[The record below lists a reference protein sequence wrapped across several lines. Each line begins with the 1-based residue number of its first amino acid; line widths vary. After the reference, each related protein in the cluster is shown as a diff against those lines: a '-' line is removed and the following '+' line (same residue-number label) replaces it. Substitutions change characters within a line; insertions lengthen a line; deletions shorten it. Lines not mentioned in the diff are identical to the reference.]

1 MIFCSLVWFF
11 QCCGDYSCLGYASL
25 ECCLSSIILL
35 YTMNISIHTNIY
47 IHLLYYL
54 LSCFSLSHAYT
65 HAAPKCVLFYGHER
79 EHKVNERERKQK
91 SGSIFSLFY
100 IYKST
105 YIRISECAYDGNS
118 AYLIRAHITYRLC
131 VCVLCVRGWKTVANP
146 RSTHRVIHSIHRII
160 CG

>member
-54 LSCFSLSHAYT
+54 LSCFSLLPHA
-65 HAAPKCVLFYGHER
+65 HARRTKMCSILWTWTRAWG
-79 EHKVNERERKQK
+79 ERKRTKTKQRLHFL
-91 SGSIFSLFY
+91 SILY
-100 IYKST
+100 IKIDMYT
-105 YIRISECAYDGNS
+105 YICMCLWRQRCVFNSCTHNIRSVCA
-118 AYLIRAHITYRLC
+118 
-131 VCVLCVRGWKTVANP
+131 VLGVRGWKTVAKP